1 MPKAL
6 DLTSLLTENLTGSD
20 LLNRVEKTEQY
31 VYAYLLNRN
40 LVTIALIQF
49 TVMHGAWR

>member
-1 MPKAL
+1 MPKVL

-20 LLNRVEKTEQY
+20 FLNRVEKTEQY
-31 VYAYLLNRN
+31 AYAYLLNRRN

-49 TVMHGAWR
+49 TVMHRA